1 LKPNETA
8 KTVVVQR
15 TDRPAAAATAFGDTA
30 EAGCS
35 TLVAVPNGMIEVAIS
50 ST

>member
-15 TDRPAAAATAFGDTA
+15 TDRPAAAATASGDTA

-35 TLVAVPNGMIEVAIS
+35 TPGAVPGGMIELAPDEP
-50 ST
+50 